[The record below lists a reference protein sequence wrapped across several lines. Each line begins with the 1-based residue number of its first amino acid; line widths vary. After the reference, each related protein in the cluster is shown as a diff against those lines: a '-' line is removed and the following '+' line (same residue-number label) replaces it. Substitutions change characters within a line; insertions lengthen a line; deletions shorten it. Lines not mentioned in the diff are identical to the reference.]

1 MPHGSGRT
9 AYTPREKAQVRKERL
24 EEATKK
30 GTYPTAPAK
39 GVSDPAKAKM
49 SNEAMQIKH
58 RQEYEKMPEG
68 QARRKR

>member
-30 GTYPTAPAK
+30 GTYPTAPAA
-39 GVSDPAKAKM
+39 SSKAKI